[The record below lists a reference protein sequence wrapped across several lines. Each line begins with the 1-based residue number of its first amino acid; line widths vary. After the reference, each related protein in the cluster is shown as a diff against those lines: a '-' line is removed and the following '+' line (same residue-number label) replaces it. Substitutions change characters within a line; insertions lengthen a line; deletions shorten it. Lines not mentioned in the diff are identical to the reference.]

1 MIICNIMADFKQA
14 LALIL
19 ANEGGYVF
27 DKDDPGGETY
37 KGIARNMNSKWRGW
51 VSIDMMKKQ
60 AGFPKNLEQNLDL
73 QEDVE
78 NFYERNY
85 WDRVQGDNIESQNIA
100 NSIFDFAVNAG
111 VGTSSMLAQ
120 MVVDAKPDGVIGGES
135 VKLIN
140 AFSEELFLAS
150 FTIAKISR
158 YLTIV
163 EKRPTSRKYLYGW
176 VRRALGK

>member
-1 MIICNIMADFKQA
+1 MADFKQA
-14 LALIL
+14 LELIL
-19 ANEGGYVF
+19 KNEGGYVF

-37 KGIARNMNSKWRGW
+37 KGVARNMNSKWRGW

-60 AGFPKNLEQNLDL
+60 AGFPKNLDQNADL

-85 WDRVQGDNIESQNIA
+85 WDRIQGDSINSQAIA

-111 VGTSSMLAQ
+111 VASSSSLAQ
-120 MVVDAKPDGVIGGES
+120 MVVDATVDGVIGNKT
-135 VKLIN
+135 VQLIN
-140 AFSEELFLAS
+140 SFSEELFLAS

-158 YLTIV
+158 YLAIV